1 MKLKKKPLA
10 AVCIP
15 SPSKPHYWQ
24 LLFSF
29 ILRLFPFCSPHFNLL
44 FILHHLILGFP
55 ESSYHQATSSTH
67 FPLFL
72 IWSLHKIVS
81 ILGAPSLRITR
92 KWDSN
97 ITRGFFLHQQG
108 EDKDPMSWGLFL
120 RHSALTGWGVWS
132 LCLDKL
138 LSWGGSHQLQLRL
151 TLNPTLQCSQHC
163 QDHILVERQG
173 RALAGA
179 VHFPW
184 EKELFHWNGDAGR
197 ESQRM
202 GGGAQGKF
210 KAKQKSSRYQFCK
223 QSV

>member
-1 MKLKKKPLA
+1 MYPLSIKATLLA
-10 AVCIP
+10 AAVLFHSQTFPFLFSAFQPPFSTP
-15 SPSKPHYWQ
+15 SPDTGISRVLIP
-24 LLFSF
+24 
-29 ILRLFPFCSPHFNLL
+29 PGN
-44 FILHHLILGFP
+44 ILHSFP
-55 ESSYHQATSSTH
+55 S
-67 FPLFL
+67 FL
-72 IWSLHKIVS
+72 ICSLHKIVS

-97 ITRGFFLHQQG
+97 ITWVFFLHQQG

-163 QDHILVERQG
+163 QDHIPVERQG

-197 ESQRM
+197 ESQLM